1 MPEDTLSPNN
11 FQNRE
16 RFLNVQKENRRTD
29 QSKKI
34 ANDSIRLSGAG
45 VQATGVGMNLAGK
58 SLKAAGAGMTATGA
72 RLSTTGAGAVVGVP
86 MAGLGRVAS
95 GTGAALEKTGKITS
109 RAGRAIKRSSSVSR
123 IGIKTNEN
131 QSDGITDAF
140 KLKRVFKR
148 FSFVDGFFVSW
159 LGILWFIQLMFG
171 MISLGFLGM
180 AVGIEFISGLLGTF
194 LNAILT
200 MFASAS
206 GISITGSFGSIFVG
220 LQFMIFAVG
229 VISLILVGIKSV
241 ISLKSPLWGSAA
253 GLKVAVFLTVLIFY
267 AIPIANLV
275 PWAIGW
281 FFVLKMVDD

>member
-1 MPEDTLSPNN
+1 MPEDTLSPSH

-16 RFLNVQKENRRTD
+16 RFLNVQKEDKRTE
-29 QSKKI
+29 QNKKI

-109 RAGRAIKRSSSVSR
+109 RAGRAIKRSSGSGIS
-123 IGIKTNEN
+123 IKTSES
-131 QSDGITDAF
+131 QSESITDAF